1 MNAPPTAARRA
12 GPDQPIEAASLAQL
26 VAVATRLAMEV
37 TVLRDRLATHEA
49 LLAKHGL
56 LDAAAIDAYR
66 PEPAE
71 QAARDA
77 ATRRLIEALAG
88 DLGAPLP
95 PI

>member
-1 MNAPPTAARRA
+1 MNAPPAAARRA

-77 ATRRLIEALAG
+77 AMRRLIEALAG

>member
-1 MNAPPTAARRA
+1 
-12 GPDQPIEAASLAQL
+12 
-26 VAVATRLAMEV
+26 MEV
-37 TVLRDRLATHEA
+37 TVLRNRLATHEA
-49 LLAKHGL
+49 LLAERGL

-66 PEPAE
+66 PDPAE

>member
-1 MNAPPTAARRA
+1 MSAPLPAARRP
-12 GPDQPIEAASLAQL
+12 GPDQPIEPASLAQL
-26 VAVATRLAMEV
+26 VAVTTRLAMEV

-66 PEPAE
+66 PESAE
-71 QAARDA
+71 QPVRDA
-77 ATRRLIEALAG
+77 ATRRLIESLAG